1 MISRIQ
7 FKDENMIDT
16 GWPPA
21 IHVDA
26 HQKQEEY
33 EQQGTSVQLYY
44 HIEVGSKIVKKSYII
59 AEYFI

>member
-21 IHVDA
+21 INIDA
-26 HQKQEEY
+26 QQKQEEY

-44 HIEVGSKIVKKSYII
+44 DIEYISKIVKKSYII
-59 AEYFI
+59 YNTK